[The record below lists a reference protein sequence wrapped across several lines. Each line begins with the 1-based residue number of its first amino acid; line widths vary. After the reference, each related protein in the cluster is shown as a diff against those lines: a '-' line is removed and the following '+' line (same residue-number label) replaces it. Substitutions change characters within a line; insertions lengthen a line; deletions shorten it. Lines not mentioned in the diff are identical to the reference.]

1 MNEEQLNRNNTS
13 LPEEDDGRT
22 IVNMNVEG
30 MPWYVRGDEE
40 RQKGADASSHVQMT
54 DEEARMYK
62 WAAVKAALLVVLVFG
77 IVFFLFIAFCDFVWF
92 R

>member
-1 MNEEQLNRNNTS
+1 MKEYDSSKDKIPEQ
-13 LPEEDDGRT
+13 EDDGRT

-40 RQKGADASSHVQMT
+40 RDKGASSNQHDQMT

-77 IVFFLFIAFCDFVWF
+77 ILAGADYKELFQKQ
-92 R
+92 